1 MLSRLFRASLPGHRA
16 SFIISVVCLRSASS
30 GATEYLLPIAPLSK
44 AQSHSPSF
52 HREQSLA
59 SFNMASLS
67 EIPTTRLRRTFAYP
81 NDSDSDSPEA
91 MDEQEQDSLIQ
102 TLATQNASQNE
113 SINRILIALPLL
125 SAIAY
130 ARPLFSPATA
140 SFAVFCLTSLL
151 ATAFLLYKLPPTE
164 TGIAIIDSWARGAK
178 ADAAT
183 RVQLRSSLRGIDA
196 RLGVLGRAPLVTRSP
211 LERTLPYLNLGLV
224 VLLILMGL
232 VRGDERGGGFGWV
245 SMGNVPGLVYS
256 VAITAKVVMAGV
268 DPERELAGL
277 KYGYKGA

>member
-1 MLSRLFRASLPGHRA
+1 
-16 SFIISVVCLRSASS
+16 
-30 GATEYLLPIAPLSK
+30 
-44 AQSHSPSF
+44 
-52 HREQSLA
+52 
-59 SFNMASLS
+59 MASLVDT
-67 EIPTTRLRRTFAYP
+67 PTTRLRRTFAYP

-102 TLATQNASQNE
+102 TLASQNE
-113 SINRILIALPLL
+113 SQNESLNRILIALPLL
-125 SAIAY
+125 STIAY
-130 ARPLFSPATA
+130 LRPLFNPATA

-164 TGIAIIDSWARGAK
+164 TGIGVIDAWAGGAR
-178 ADAAT
+178 ADPST
-183 RVQLRSSLRGIDA
+183 RFQLRSSLRGIDA
-196 RLGVLGRAPLVTRSP
+196 GVGVLGRAPVEMRSP

-256 VAITAKVVMAGV
+256 VAITAKIVMAGV
-268 DPERELAGL
+268 DPEKELTGL

>member
-1 MLSRLFRASLPGHRA
+1 
-16 SFIISVVCLRSASS
+16 
-30 GATEYLLPIAPLSK
+30 
-44 AQSHSPSF
+44 
-52 HREQSLA
+52 
-59 SFNMASLS
+59 MASLVDT
-67 EIPTTRLRRTFAYP
+67 PTTRLRRTFAYP
-81 NDSDSDSPEA
+81 NDDSDSDSPEA

-102 TLATQNASQNE
+102 TLASQNE
-113 SINRILIALPLL
+113 SQNESLNRILIALPLL
-125 SAIAY
+125 STIAY
-130 ARPLFSPATA
+130 LRPLFNPATT

-164 TGIAIIDSWARGAK
+164 TGIGVIDAWAGG
-178 ADAAT
+178 
-183 RVQLRSSLRGIDA
+183 GIDA
-196 RLGVLGRAPLVTRSP
+196 GVGVLGRAPVEMRSP

-268 DPERELAGL
+268 DPEKELTGL